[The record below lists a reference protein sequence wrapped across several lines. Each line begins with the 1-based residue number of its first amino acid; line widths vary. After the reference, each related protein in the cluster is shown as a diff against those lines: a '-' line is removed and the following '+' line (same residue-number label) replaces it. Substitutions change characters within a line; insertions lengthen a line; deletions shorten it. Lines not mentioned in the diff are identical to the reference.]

1 MEARRRPEG
10 RIAPPGP
17 RFGFT
22 VTKKLGGAVIR
33 NRIRRRLKSAISEIM
48 TEGAR
53 DGFDYVVVA
62 RLAALERPYHDLLA
76 DIRRARSQ
84 ALVSLEYTNI

>member
-1 MEARRRPEG
+1 
-10 RIAPPGP
+10 
-17 RFGFT
+17 
-22 VTKKLGGAVIR
+22 
-33 NRIRRRLKSAISEIM
+33 M

-76 DIRRARSQ
+76 DIRRAFAQIHKTPTAGTAKPAKRPPAGDEPGNSRKI
-84 ALVSLEYTNI
+84 S